1 MIKAKVQLFDDYS
14 GKDIGAQKIVSPEAC
29 TIYCFPDEGAMAEFE
44 FKVRAKDPEILSVKL
59 SKKNNFIHDNM

>member
-1 MIKAKVQLFDDYS
+1 MIRAKVQLFDDSS

-29 TIYCFPDEGAMAEFE
+29 TFYCFPDEGPTAEFE